1 MKRRGI
7 LNTAVLVIAIAT
19 QATPVLAGR
28 NPLTISVTKDDV
40 DLANRTLYF
49 KINRPADSAELQV
62 LSIDGKLLAERTE
75 VYRGAKGGQRL
86 SISWPSLL
94 GDDAENFKL
103 ELKVTDKDEF
113 WIGWEVIKFYMEI
126 PHEEVE
132 FETAKWDI
140 RPSEEYKL
148 QEPLKIL
155 LDSIKKHGK
164 TLECQLYVGGHTD
177 TVGSLADNRELS
189 MKRARAIAN
198 YFQSHGVSIPLYVR
212 GFGEENLAVKTEDN
226 VPEQK
231 NRRAVYVLATFPPQM
246 PGAGSWTRIH

>member
-1 MKRRGI
+1 MKRKI
-7 LNTAVLVIAIAT
+7 ALSVVFLVASAAVL
-19 QATPVLAGR
+19 PVSAFAGR
-28 NPLTISVTKDDV
+28 NQLAISVTKDDV
-40 DLANRTLYF
+40 DLLNRTLYF
-49 KINRPADSAELQV
+49 KINRPADSAELKV
-62 LSIDGKLLAERTE
+62 YSIDGKLLAERTE
-75 VYRGAKGGQRL
+75 VYKGVKAGQRL
-86 SISWPSLL
+86 SVSWPVLL

-103 ELKVTDKDEF
+103 DLKVTDVDEF
-113 WIGWEVIKFYMEI
+113 WIGWEVVKFYMEI

-148 QEPLKIL
+148 EEPLKIL

-164 TLECQLYVGGHTD
+164 TLDCQLYVGGHTD

-189 MKRARAIAN
+189 MKRARAIAD

-226 VPEQK
+226 VAEQK

-246 PGAGSWTRIH
+246 PGPGGWTRIH